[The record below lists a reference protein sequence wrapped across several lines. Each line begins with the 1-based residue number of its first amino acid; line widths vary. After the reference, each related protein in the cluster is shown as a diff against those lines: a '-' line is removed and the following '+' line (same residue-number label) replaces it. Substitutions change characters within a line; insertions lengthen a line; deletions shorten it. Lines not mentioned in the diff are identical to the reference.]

1 MKIDFQM
8 YVKNF
13 KTQTIITF
21 LYKELNSLSNTIYKE
36 FNSIDDSPKM
46 IQAS

>member
-8 YVKNF
+8 YVKFF

-21 LYKELNSLSNTIYKE
+21 LYKASNSLSNIIHKE
-36 FNSIDDSPKM
+36 FNSLDDSPEM
-46 IQAS
+46 IQVS